1 VGVAYIIRRAN
12 PEDIAKLPS
21 LERAAA
27 KRFEGSPVE
36 PGVLADA
43 TPTRIFEDAQRD
55 GGLWVAD
62 VSGKV
67 VGFALTS
74 EIDGAL
80 HLEEVDV
87 LPEHGR
93 RGIGSAL
100 VRTVCD
106 AAGDRGL
113 EAVTLT
119 TFRDVPWNR
128 PWYAALGFR
137 DMGDEELGPELRAL
151 VASEDAAGLRR
162 DQRVV
167 MRCDVEP
174 APPPDA

>member
-1 VGVAYIIRRAN
+1 MGVAYIVRRAN
-12 PEDIAKLPS
+12 PEDVAKLPS
-21 LERAAA
+21 LELAAA
-27 KRFEGSPVE
+27 KRFEGMAVE

-43 TPTRIFEDAQRD
+43 TPTRMFEDAQRD
-55 GGLWVAD
+55 GRLWVAD

-67 VGFALTS
+67 VGFALTR
-74 EIDGAL
+74 EVDGRL

-137 DMGDEELGPELRAL
+137 ELADEEFGPELRAL
-151 VASEDAAGLRR
+151 VASEDAVGLRR

-167 MRCDVEP
+167 MRCDVKP
-174 APPPDA
+174 VLPPDT